1 MILLFIYVAQN
12 RSIKR
17 RSNRN
22 NGIDE
27 IKTNVPQMCEN
38 KSDFLQRLENMDV
51 TQNFGQLSK
60 SNEVSLCALSPAHN
74 YLYIN
79 CVCVCVYISP
89 KVSILWHISVTT
101 SLHSN

>member
-60 SNEVSLCALSPAHN
+60 SNEVSLCVLSPAHN
-74 YLYIN
+74 Y
-79 CVCVCVYISP
+79 ISIY
-89 KVSILWHISVTT
+89 KLCMCLCISRQK
-101 SLHSN
+101 